1 MGHCGLRKPGTHR
14 GKLKPVNGARAPF
27 RTGKLFHGLDQ
38 PAQPRGLAISG
49 TPRLRLSAHGPLHPC
64 QLAKARLLVIPAP
77 PTRSAPTLPER
88 KSRRCDLLHKGLR
101 RLGLNHHNGSE
112 NPSTIVRLTIGHRHR
127 LCLGRHRRS
136 SHTAGAGLPDPDL
149 TSFPPFAPRFRTL
162 SMFAPD
168 KFHAFCEVCSRRD
181 RPG

>member
-1 MGHCGLRKPGTHR
+1 M
-14 GKLKPVNGARAPF
+14 
-27 RTGKLFHGLDQ
+27 
-38 PAQPRGLAISG
+38 
-49 TPRLRLSAHGPLHPC
+49 GPLHPC

-112 NPSTIVRLTIGHRHR
+112 NPSITVRLTIGHRHR

-168 KFHAFCEVCSRRD
+168 KVHAFCEVCSRRD
-181 RPG
+181 VRDHRRIASSANATTFRISQPGLCESCIRLFAASACRKTGA